1 MIRTLFA
8 AAALALCAPGL
19 ALAQTAGST
28 GAMAGVQMTS
38 QDALASK
45 LIGSSI
51 YSAIA
56 TNGNNAKSGN
66 VATNAAPAAGTPAN
80 GSPNGVAAP
89 AGATATG
96 AQGAVA
102 NTASDTNAQEIG
114 KISDLVVD
122 RQGNIKAVVIGIGGV
137 LGLGQ
142 KSVAV
147 PYSNITWQ
155 VAADGS
161 IRGSLAT
168 TADQLKNAPDFKAP
182 TNGQATTVGAAPAAS
197 GTMTTPGMAATTSG
211 ATSADASTNNAAMTF
226 ATTAGPANLFE
237 IQSSQL
243 ALKQTQT
250 SDVTAFAQRMITD
263 HTKAGQDMDAALKSD
278 NIAAPAPALTQDQ
291 QQQMS
296 QLQGLKGQDFD
307 KAYIQAQVKAHDD
320 AVNLFQN
327 YSQSGP
333 DGALK
338 TFATKTLPVLKT
350 HQQMIHK
357 LAGK

>member
-1 MIRTLFA
+1 
-8 AAALALCAPGL
+8 
-19 ALAQTAGST
+19 
-28 GAMAGVQMTS
+28 
-38 QDALASK
+38 
-45 LIGSSI
+45 
-51 YSAIA
+51 
-56 TNGNNAKSGN
+56 
-66 VATNAAPAAGTPAN
+66 
-80 GSPNGVAAP
+80 
-89 AGATATG
+89 
-96 AQGAVA
+96 
-102 NTASDTNAQEIG
+102 
-114 KISDLVVD
+114 
-122 RQGNIKAVVIGIGGV
+122 
-137 LGLGQ
+137 
-142 KSVAV
+142 
-147 PYSNITWQ
+147 
-155 VAADGS
+155 
-161 IRGSLAT
+161 
-168 TADQLKNAPDFKAP
+168 
-182 TNGQATTVGAAPAAS
+182 
-197 GTMTTPGMAATTSG
+197 MTTPGMAATTSG

-320 AVNLFQN
+320 AVDLFQN